1 MKTHRT
7 INVRTL
13 FIAIFITTLVTTFVA
28 AKRLPPKEV
37 TPVVSDGIQYSVAGD
52 GRNQYVV
59 ATDVK
64 SGDALWKVRVFNNR
78 IKSGL
83 EGDVQ
88 WVFITDLQL
97 VGSSLFAKDEKE
109 RCYAVSLKTQ
119 KVTKQSCGEFKDVQH
134 ADSQK

>member
-1 MKTHRT
+1 MKTHRA

-13 FIAIFITTLVTTFVA
+13 FIAVLITTLVTTFLS

-37 TPVVSDGIQYSVAGD
+37 TPVVNNGIQYSVAGD

-64 SGDALWKVRVFNNR
+64 SGDVLWKVRVFTNR

-83 EGDVQ
+83 EEDVQ
-88 WVFITDLQL
+88 WVFITDLKL
-97 VGSSLFAKDEKE
+97 VGSSLFVKDEKQ
-109 RCYAVSLKTQ
+109 RCYAVSIKSRR
-119 KVTKQSCGEFKDVQH
+119 VSKQTCSEFANTHDVEVKQ
-134 ADSQK
+134 